1 MIDTSGPQP
10 SPDEIIKNLREQKN
24 AKVAVTA
31 IAGWFSIVALL
42 ALFGGVVLQNRT
54 LALSSLCW
62 LSSGALAVAASKETE
77 ERNEIERKIE
87 FVLKASAL
95 RKEASAA
102 AGVSVVGRIGLS

>member
-1 MIDTSGPQP
+1 MIDTSGPRP
-10 SPDEIIKNLREQKN
+10 SPDEIIKSLKEQKST
-24 AKVAVTA
+24 KFAVTA
-31 IAGWFSIVALL
+31 FAGWSSIVALL
-42 ALFGGVVLQNRT
+42 GLLGGVVLQNRT